1 MWLKSQSVAL
11 STLLSQ
17 FLSAFMHFF
26 SGKPMDVIIA
36 IDSAGGPSELP
47 PAPAAFLTVSGP

>member
-17 FLSAFMHFF
+17 FLSALMHFF
-26 SGKPMDVIIA
+26 SGNPIDVIIA
-36 IDSAGGPSELP
+36 TDSAGGPPPELP
-47 PAPAAFLTVSGP
+47 PAAAFVTVSGP